1 MKLQLMM
8 MYLKLATLKMM
19 LVDDLGTVVTFGAD
33 ILVAFGGVGGTI
45 VVVLGVFADLWIV

>member
-1 MKLQLMM
+1 
-8 MYLKLATLKMM
+8 MM

-45 VVVLGVFADLWIV
+45 VVVLEVFADLWIV